1 MHIGVSGVLAALLVG
16 AGLAALVVGVL
27 LRSQR
32 RSEQLAQVLDLV
44 GGEYDVPVEAVTE
57 SPAAGSLSQVTVR
70 LGEIF
75 GRLDTRGS
83 LEQMLSRAGI
93 PLRPG
98 EYLLLSG
105 ATVVL
110 VGMAAGLA
118 SRSLFLAVPLAGV
131 AALAARMYPARR
143 GRKRRNALRAQLP
156 DAFSL
161 IASAVVSGHT
171 FLRSIQLLREQIAS
185 PLAEELD
192 TVVAEVMLGSNL
204 VDSLQRMA
212 DRTAI
217 DELRWAVQALRI
229 NQAFGGQLGELLHT
243 LADFMR
249 AREEVSREVQVLSAE
264 GRLSAYVLIGLPI
277 FVALIM
283 QADAPHY
290 LSPLFRGWGF
300 AWLGLCGAMLFAG
313 WIIIRRLV
321 DIEV

>member
-1 MHIGVSGVLAALLVG
+1 MGIGAAGVLAAVLVG
-16 AGLAALVVGVL
+16 TGLAALVVGVL

-32 RSEQLAQVLDLV
+32 RSEKLAQVLNLV
-44 GGEYDVPVEAVTE
+44 GGEFDVPVEAVTE
-57 SPAAGSLSQVTVR
+57 STAAGSVSHVTAR

-105 ATVVL
+105 GAVVL
-110 VGMAAGLA
+110 AGMVAGLLTRSPLFAVPVAGLA
-118 SRSLFLAVPLAGV
+118 
-131 AALAARMYPARR
+131 ALGARMYPARR
-143 GRKRRNALRAQLP
+143 GRKRKNALRAQLP

-171 FLRSIQLLREQIAS
+171 FLRSIQLLRDQIAS

-192 TVVAEVMLGSNL
+192 KVVAEVMLGSNL
-204 VDSLQRMA
+204 VDALERMA
-212 DRTAI
+212 DRTTI

-229 NQAFGGQLGELLHT
+229 NQSFGGQLGELLHT
-243 LADFMR
+243 LAAFMR
-249 AREEVSREVQVLSAE
+249 AREEVAREVQVLSAE

-277 FVALIM
+277 FVALVM

-300 AWLGLCGAMLFAG
+300 AWLGLCGAMLLAG
-313 WIIIRRLV
+313 YVIIRRLV